1 MVSNK
6 SLERGKMKS
15 SKRFDEVKKNI
26 KYVIFGLKD
35 LYVKSRINS
44 PKIESIEDTINKI
57 IEEKVSVSRYGD
69 GEFKWMYNLP
79 QKSFQTNSEKL
90 SERLREIIKSSE
102 ENHIVCLYDTFGDL
116 KIYSWGCRRWWT
128 IFMGKYRKKWVD
140 LLDTN
145 KIYYNTNISRPYM
158 DYKDKD
164 KSEERFNKLKK
175 IWENRDVVIVEGEKS
190 RLGVGNDLFDG
201 SKSIKRILAPSTNA
215 FDKYNEILDSILKES
230 KEKLIL
236 LALGPTATVLAYD
249 LSKFGYQA
257 IDIGHVD
264 IEYEWFL
271 MQATSKVPIKN
282 KFTNEAT
289 DMGGREVQSI
299 EDKKYIEQ
307 IQCLIK

>member
-1 MVSNK
+1 MDFNK
-6 SLERGKMKS
+6 HKETL
-15 SKRFDEVKKNI
+15 KKNF
-26 KYVIFGLKD
+26 KYLIYGLKD
-35 LYVKSRINS
+35 FYVKNRVENPI
-44 PKIESIEDTINKI
+44 IMSIEDTVDKI
-57 IEEKVSVSRYGD
+57 IEDGVSVSRYGD

-79 QKSFQTNSEKL
+79 QQSFQNNSEELKK
-90 SERLREIIKSSE
+90 RLQEIIKSSE
-102 ENHIVCLYDTFGDL
+102 PNHIVCLYDTFGDL
-116 KIYSWGCRRWWT
+116 SKYSWGCRRWWT